1 MKKLMK
7 LMESQIIR
15 YIVTG
20 VLTTGINYLLYF
32 ALTALTAD
40 YLTANSIAWVGAV
53 IFAFFANRSVV
64 FHSCGNRGKEF
75 AGFIG
80 ARLLTLMAENLFLV
94 ALIEWLGAGLA
105 ISKLFA
111 GVITTALNY
120 FACRYGVF
128 KGGVSHE

>member
-1 MKKLMK
+1 MDDGRNIKREEEKEMKKLMK

-20 VLTTGINYLLYF
+20 VLTTGINYLMYF

-64 FHSCGNRGKEF
+64 FHSCGNRGRSLRDLS
-75 AGFIG
+75 APGF
-80 ARLLTLMAENLFLV
+80 
-94 ALIEWLGAGLA
+94 
-105 ISKLFA
+105 
-111 GVITTALNY
+111 
-120 FACRYGVF
+120 
-128 KGGVSHE
+128 